1 MKKMKSDWEQSRMM
15 NCLAMAP
22 DDLGEG
28 HSATTKSL
36 KTRSGMRS
44 YNQVAIKKSTGQ
56 NSQLLSRP
64 GEGKIGKEEEKKKR
78 EEEERKKLE
87 IKNNRRE
94 KLILNNCSR
103 RFS

>member
-1 MKKMKSDWEQSRMM
+1 MKSDWEQSRMM

-64 GEGKIGKEEEKKKR
+64 GEGENWKR
-78 EEEERKKLE
+78 RGEEEEGRGRKKE
-87 IKNNRRE
+87 ARNKEQQERE
-94 KLILNNCSR
+94 AHTQQLLQALQLG
-103 RFS
+103 